1 MILKVENLSKEYV
14 KGCFFSKEK
23 KEILKNISFEVKE
36 GEIFSIIGQSGVG
49 KSTIGKIILG
59 IEKESSGKI
68 LFLGKKLVEREKRDI
83 QMVFQDPYSSL
94 NAAMKVKD
102 ILAEPLKANG
112 EKNRNEI
119 SKKVKDILEK
129 VGLGE
134 EFENK
139 YPNELSGGQRQRIVI
154 GCAMILKPKLVV
166 CDEPVASLDLG
177 VQKQILD
184 LIKKFNKE
192 YGTTFIF
199 ISHDLGVVYNISDR
213 VMVLYK
219 GEIQE
224 IRETEEFFSSP
235 QSEYGKYLLEGIK
248 IIKKM
253 GMCSEPLFLDT
264 II

>member
-23 KEILKNISFEVKE
+23 KEVLKNISFEVKE

-112 EKNRNEI
+112 AKNRNEI

-235 QSEYGKYLLEGIK
+235 QSEYGKYLLEGIR
-248 IIKKM
+248 
-253 GMCSEPLFLDT
+253 
-264 II
+264 

>member
-1 MILKVENLSKEYV
+1 MMLKVENLSKEYV

-23 KEILKNISFEVKE
+23 KEVLKNISFEVKE

-59 IEKESSGKI
+59 IEKESFGKI

-253 GMCSEPLFLDT
+253 GML
-264 II
+264 

>member
-184 LIKKFNKE
+184 LIKRFNKE

-253 GMCSEPLFLDT
+253 GML
-264 II
+264 

>member
-139 YPNELSGGQRQRIVI
+139 YPNKLSGGQRQRIVI

-253 GMCSEPLFLDT
+253 GML
-264 II
+264 

>member
-23 KEILKNISFEVKE
+23 KEVLKNISFEVKE

-49 KSTIGKIILG
+49 NSTIGKIILG
-59 IEKESSGKI
+59 IEKESYGKI

-235 QSEYGKYLLEGIK
+235 QSEYGKYLLEGI
-248 IIKKM
+248 
-253 GMCSEPLFLDT
+253 S
-264 II
+264 

>member
-253 GMCSEPLFLDT
+253 GIL
-264 II
+264 

>member
-23 KEILKNISFEVKE
+23 KEVLKNISFEVKE

-154 GCAMILKPKLVV
+154 GYAMILKPKLVV

-235 QSEYGKYLLEGIK
+235 QSEYGKYLLEGIR
-248 IIKKM
+248 
-253 GMCSEPLFLDT
+253 
-264 II
+264 

>member
-253 GMCSEPLFLDT
+253 GML
-264 II
+264 

>member
-23 KEILKNISFEVKE
+23 KEVLKNISFEVKE

-59 IEKESSGKI
+59 IEKESYGKI

-102 ILAEPLKANG
+102 ILAEPLKANE

-235 QSEYGKYLLEGIK
+235 QSEYGKYLLEGIR
-248 IIKKM
+248 
-253 GMCSEPLFLDT
+253 
-264 II
+264 

>member
-23 KEILKNISFEVKE
+23 KEVLKNISFEVKE

-59 IEKESSGKI
+59 IEKESYGKI

-102 ILAEPLKANG
+102 ILAEPLKANE

-253 GMCSEPLFLDT
+253 GML
-264 II
+264 

>member
-1 MILKVENLSKEYV
+1 MILKVENLSREYV

-23 KEILKNISFEVKE
+23 KEVLKNISFEVKE

-59 IEKESSGKI
+59 IEKESFGKI

-253 GMCSEPLFLDT
+253 GML
-264 II
+264 

>member
-1 MILKVENLSKEYV
+1 MILKVENLSKVYV
-14 KGCFFSKEK
+14 KKNLFSKEEK
-23 KEILKNISFEVKE
+23 KVLKNISFEVKK

-68 LFLGKKLVEREKRDI
+68 EFLGENLSKRKKRDI

-94 NAAMKVKD
+94 NPAMKIKD

-112 EKNRNEI
+112 EKNRDIIKE
-119 SKKVKDILEK
+119 KVKNILNE
-129 VGLGE
+129 VGLNE
-134 EFENK
+134 ESGDK
-139 YPNELSGGQRQRIVI
+139 YPNELSGGQRQRVVI

-166 CDEPVASLDLG
+166 CDEPVASLDLAI
-177 VQKQILD
+177 QKQILD
-184 LIKKFNKE
+184 LIKKFNRD

-199 ISHDLGVVYNISDR
+199 ISHDLGVVYNVSDR

-224 IRETEEFFSSP
+224 ITEVEEFFSAP
-235 QSEYGKYLLEGIK
+235 KSEYGKYLLEGIR
-248 IIKKM
+248 
-253 GMCSEPLFLDT
+253 
-264 II
+264 

>member
-23 KEILKNISFEVKE
+23 KEVLKNISFEVKE

-59 IEKESSGKI
+59 IEKESYGKI

-139 YPNELSGGQRQRIVI
+139 YPNKLSGGQRQRIVI

-235 QSEYGKYLLEGIK
+235 QSEYGKYLLEGIR
-248 IIKKM
+248 
-253 GMCSEPLFLDT
+253 
-264 II
+264 

>member
-23 KEILKNISFEVKE
+23 KEVLKNISFELKE

-59 IEKESSGKI
+59 IEKESYGKI

-235 QSEYGKYLLEGIK
+235 QSEYGKYLLEGIR
-248 IIKKM
+248 
-253 GMCSEPLFLDT
+253 
-264 II
+264 

>member
-23 KEILKNISFEVKE
+23 KEVLKNISFEVKE

-59 IEKESSGKI
+59 IEKESYGKI

-94 NAAMKVKD
+94 NAVMKVKD

-154 GCAMILKPKLVV
+154 GCAMILKPKLIV

-235 QSEYGKYLLEGIK
+235 QSEYGKYLLEGIR
-248 IIKKM
+248 
-253 GMCSEPLFLDT
+253 
-264 II
+264 

>member
-23 KEILKNISFEVKE
+23 KEVLKNISFEVKE

-94 NAAMKVKD
+94 NAAMRVKD

-235 QSEYGKYLLEGIK
+235 QSEYGKYLLEGIR
-248 IIKKM
+248 
-253 GMCSEPLFLDT
+253 
-264 II
+264 

>member
-23 KEILKNISFEVKE
+23 KEVLKNISFEVKE

-59 IEKESSGKI
+59 IEKESYGKI

-134 EFENK
+134 GFENK

-154 GCAMILKPKLVV
+154 
-166 CDEPVASLDLG
+166 
-177 VQKQILD
+177 
-184 LIKKFNKE
+184 
-192 YGTTFIF
+192 
-199 ISHDLGVVYNISDR
+199 
-213 VMVLYK
+213 
-219 GEIQE
+219 
-224 IRETEEFFSSP
+224 
-235 QSEYGKYLLEGIK
+235 
-248 IIKKM
+248 
-253 GMCSEPLFLDT
+253 
-264 II
+264 

>member
-23 KEILKNISFEVKE
+23 KEVLKNISFEVKE

-59 IEKESSGKI
+59 IEKESFGKI

-83 QMVFQDPYSSL
+83 QMVFQYPYSSL

-253 GMCSEPLFLDT
+253 GML
-264 II
+264 

>member
-23 KEILKNISFEVKE
+23 KEVLKNISFEVKE

-59 IEKESSGKI
+59 IEKESFGKI

-253 GMCSEPLFLDT
+253 GML
-264 II
+264 

>member
-23 KEILKNISFEVKE
+23 KEVLKNISFEVKE

-235 QSEYGKYLLEGIK
+235 QSEYGKYLLEEIR
-248 IIKKM
+248 
-253 GMCSEPLFLDT
+253 
-264 II
+264 

>member
-23 KEILKNISFEVKE
+23 KEVLKNISFEVKE

-199 ISHDLGVVYNISDR
+199 ISHDLGVVYNISDK

-253 GMCSEPLFLDT
+253 GML
-264 II
+264 

>member
-1 MILKVENLSKEYV
+1 MILKVENLSKKYV

-23 KEILKNISFEVKE
+23 KEVLKNISFEVKE

-59 IEKESSGKI
+59 IEKESFGKI

-253 GMCSEPLFLDT
+253 GML
-264 II
+264 

>member
-23 KEILKNISFEVKE
+23 KEVLKNISFEVKE

-59 IEKESSGKI
+59 IEKESYGKI

-83 QMVFQDPYSSL
+83 QLVFQDPYSSL

-235 QSEYGKYLLEGIK
+235 QSEYGKYLLEGIR
-248 IIKKM
+248 
-253 GMCSEPLFLDT
+253 
-264 II
+264 

>member
-23 KEILKNISFEVKE
+23 KEVLKNISFEVKE

-199 ISHDLGVVYNISDR
+199 ISHDLGVISEISDYVI
-213 VMVLYK
+213 VMNK
-219 GEIQE
+219 GKIVSQ
-224 IRETEEFFSSP
+224 
-235 QSEYGKYLLEGIK
+235 GKK
-248 IIKKM
+248 
-253 GMCSEPLFLDT
+253 D
-264 II
+264 

>member
-23 KEILKNISFEVKE
+23 KEVLKNISFEVKE

-59 IEKESSGKI
+59 IEKESYGKI
-68 LFLGKKLVEREKRDI
+68 LFLGKKLVDREKRDI

-235 QSEYGKYLLEGIK
+235 QSEYGKYLLEGIR
-248 IIKKM
+248 
-253 GMCSEPLFLDT
+253 
-264 II
+264 

>member
-23 KEILKNISFEVKE
+23 KEVLKNISFEVKE

-59 IEKESSGKI
+59 IEKESFGKI

-213 VMVLYK
+213 VKVLYK

-253 GMCSEPLFLDT
+253 GML
-264 II
+264 